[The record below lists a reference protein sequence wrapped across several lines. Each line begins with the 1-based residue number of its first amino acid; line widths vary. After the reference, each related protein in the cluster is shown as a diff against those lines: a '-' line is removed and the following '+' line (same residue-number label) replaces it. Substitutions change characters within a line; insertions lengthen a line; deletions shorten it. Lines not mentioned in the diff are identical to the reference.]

1 MSMALHIRDARTEE
15 AVREL
20 ARSQGSTL
28 TEAVRVACEEK
39 LAREQRKMSAR
50 ELLADIHA
58 EIRALPR
65 TGEKADKAFF
75 DELWGEN
82 D

>member
-1 MSMALHIRDARTEE
+1 MALHIKDADAEA
-15 AVREL
+15 AVRKL
-20 ARSQGSTL
+20 AQFRRSSL

-50 ELLADIHA
+50 ALLADIHA
-58 EIRALPR
+58 EMRALPR

-75 DELWGEN
+75 DELWGES